1 MTIRDLIKKELQD
14 GIDTK
19 KKMLI
24 ECIQAIE
31 DGAAAIVETYYKK
44 GGTVYTFGNGGSAAD
59 AQHFADE
66 LLVMLRSSD
75 TPKDRLPLPA
85 HALST
90 DSSVMTAIANDMGF
104 ENIFSRQLEALA
116 EERDLVVGFST
127 SGNSLNVVKGIQLA
141 KSRGIKTIAFVGGNG
156 GKLKSIADI
165 VILVPST
172 DTPRIQE
179 CHVAAF
185 HIMSSVLEAM
195 LFREEGIE
203 E

>member
-14 GIDTK
+14 GIDVK
-19 KKMLI
+19 KKMLMT
-24 ECIQAIE
+24 CIQAIE
-31 DGAAAIVETYYKK
+31 DGAVAIVETYYKK

-66 LLVMLRSSD
+66 LLVMLRTSD
-75 TPKDRLPLPA
+75 IPKDRLPLPA

-141 KSRGIKTIAFVGGNG
+141 KSRGIKTIAFLGGNG

-165 VILVPST
+165 VILIPST